1 MNSQFSNIVF
11 FALLIA
17 AAYFLL
23 IRPQQQQRQRRD
35 RMLSALKPG
44 AGIVTIGGI
53 YGTVVEMYED
63 RVRIRVASGA
73 ELEVARAGIGQVSD
87 SVSEDYLPPAEDS
100 GDLPDTV
107 EDSSPES
114 GASADE

>member
-1 MNSQFSNIVF
+1 MTSQFTNIVF

-23 IRPQQQQRQRRD
+23 IRPQQQQRQRRE
-35 RMLSALKPG
+35 RMLSSLKPG
-44 AGIVTIGGI
+44 DGIVTIGGI

-73 ELEVARAGIGQVSD
+73 ELEVARAGIGQITD
-87 SVSEDYLPPAEDS
+87 SAAEGIIMPPEDAGEPEGS
-100 GDLPDTV
+100 